1 MGLIQFAIV
10 LAAIAV
16 GALLVMTVGLRRE
29 RGAVVGVNAGP
40 IILTGAALVLAF
52 FIDSSFGEIGAGERG
67 VVKRFGA
74 VTGQTLNP
82 GLYTILPVINSVE
95 RCNVQVQAYV
105 TEAEAVSNNLQNVKT
120 KVTLNY
126 HQRPDACQ
134 SVVRDLNN
142 DLQARIIVPGIQE
155 AVKAATAQYSAQQL
169 ISQRPAVRDQIE
181 KALSVRLS
189 QFGAAV
195 DALSITQ
202 FEFSAEYTKAIE
214 TKAVVEQQVQQA
226 QLELQAVAINAQQ
239 KVKQAQAD
247 AEAVVLN
254 AQANA
259 KAIELNGAAQAKA
272 LGYQKTAVT
281 PELVRLRQVE
291 ALNKWIDKWDGKA
304 MPSVVMGQGQGVI
317 PFLTLPGTAPEAK

>member
-1 MGLIQFAIV
+1 MGLIQFAIALV
-10 LAAIAV
+10 AIAL
-16 GALLVMTVGLRRE
+16 GAVLVMTVGLRRE
-29 RGAVVGVNAGP
+29 RSVVVGVNAGP
-40 IILTGAALVLAF
+40 IILAGVALALAF
-52 FIDSSFGEIGAGERG
+52 FIDGSFGEIGAGERG

-82 GLYTILPVINSVE
+82 GLYTILPVINSVD

-134 SVVRDLNN
+134 LVVRDLNN
-142 DLQARIIVPGIQE
+142 DVQARIIVPGIQE
-155 AVKAATAQYSAQQL
+155 SVKAATAQYSAQQL

-226 QLELQAVAINAQQ
+226 QLELQQVAINAQQ

-272 LGYQKTAVT
+272 LEYQKTAVT
-281 PELVRLRQVE
+281 PELVRLR
-291 ALNKWIDKWDGKA
+291 
-304 MPSVVMGQGQGVI
+304 
-317 PFLTLPGTAPEAK
+317 